1 MQYWKKLNSGQM
13 EIIGE
18 KTLKGHPEKIEWLKN
33 NGYGRVMSK
42 SDWSPYKEPKKS
54 TAKKAVKK
62 IKKKLKK

>member
-1 MQYWKKLNSGQM
+1 MQYWKKSNSGEM

-33 NGYGRVMSK
+33 NGYERVMSK
-42 SDWSPYKEPKKS
+42 SDWSPYQEPKKS

>member
-1 MQYWKKLNSGQM
+1 MQYWKKSNSGLI

-18 KTLKGHPEKIEWLKN
+18 KTFKGHPEKIEWLKN
-33 NGYGRVMSK
+33 NGYERVMSK
-42 SDWSPYKEPKKS
+42 SDWSTYKETKKS

>member
-1 MQYWKKLNSGQM
+1 MQYWKKINSGQI

-33 NGYGRVMSK
+33 NGYKRVMSR
-42 SDWSPYKEPKKS
+42 SDWNPYKEPI
-54 TAKKAVKK
+54 AKKAVKK